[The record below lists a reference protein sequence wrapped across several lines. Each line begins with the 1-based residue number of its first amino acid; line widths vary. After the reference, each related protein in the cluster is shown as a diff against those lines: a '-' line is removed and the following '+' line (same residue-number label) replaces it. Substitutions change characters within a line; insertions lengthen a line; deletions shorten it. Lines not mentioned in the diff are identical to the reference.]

1 MLTDAVPIASV
12 QQLCKPG
19 CIPVITSFDRH
30 TKSGM
35 LARRGSVLGTRAGIN
50 PEFPGH
56 VADVNALETRFSEAT
71 ALTLREFR

>member
-12 QQLCKPG
+12 QQCCKPG

-56 VADVNALETRFSEAT
+56 VADADALETRPGEAT
-71 ALTLREFR
+71 ALILGEFR